1 MTYLGTGN
9 QTWALVVPRLACRD
23 PVATKQTAASTEG
36 EAEKARVHVEQNVW
50 RGDVS
55 GAGGVDYVGE
65 RFALILVILALTY
78 HLRVYCCSSCD
89 NFYAPPLS
97 GWSPS
102 PLRPGLENVR
112 RVGCT
117 WRVLLILQ
125 EAAAASGHWH
135 LVHISSSQ
143 MKWRGPPT
151 FAPS

>member
-1 MTYLGTGN
+1 M
-9 QTWALVVPRLACRD
+9 
-23 PVATKQTAASTEG
+23 ATKQTAASTEG
-36 EAEKARVHVEQNVW
+36 EAEKACVHVEQNVW

-65 RFALILVILALTY
+65 RFASILVILALTY

-89 NFYAPPLS
+89 NFCLS

-125 EAAAASGHWH
+125 EAAAASGH
-135 LVHISSSQ
+135 
-143 MKWRGPPT
+143 
-151 FAPS
+151 